1 MPRSS
6 CLGALALLL
15 PLAAC
20 VPAAPPA
27 APPEQAEPRQVVRGD
42 NFRDLPARL
51 LAAHNGTRVEAGMP
65 PLVWDPGLAVDA
77 ARYGPHLAQLGK
89 LVHAPDAERRGAG
102 ETLWMGT
109 TGVFTLENMVADW
122 ASEER
127 YFRPG
132 TFPDVSS
139 TGKWADVAHYTQI
152 IWRNTQRVGCA
163 FHPTPTWD
171 YLLCRYSPAGNVI
184 GQRVP

>member
-1 MPRSS
+1 MSTRFATVA
-6 CLGALALLL
+6 GALLL
-15 PLAAC
+15 PLAGCAEVRAPEP
-20 VPAAPPA
+20 VPER
-27 APPEQAEPRQVVRGD
+27 PPEVLAD
-42 NFRDLPARL
+42 NFRNFEARL
-51 LAAHNGTRVEAGMP
+51 LDAHNRVRAAAGMP
-65 PLVWDPGLAVDA
+65 PLAWDAGLAADA
-77 ARYGPHLAQLGK
+77 ARYGPQLAALDK
-89 LVHAPDAERRGAG
+89 LVHAPAAERRGAG

-109 TGVFTLENMVADW
+109 SGRFSLENMVADW
-122 ASEER
+122 ASEQR

-163 FHPTPTWD
+163 FHPTPKWD
-171 YLLCRYSPAGNVI
+171 YLICRYSPAGNVI